1 MAEIFY
7 SSWKTQASEAGY
19 TYQWRLG
26 FQYTITQQVA
36 ANTSKIKREIYLY
49 HQSSNTTYS
58 TPFPSSFTISGGGT
72 KNFTTAISFRGNS
85 SAKIYSDEVTIQH
98 SQDGTHANVTL
109 SISYAGNSQQSSNS
123 ASKSV
128 ALPKI
133 NRYPVLTSAPNF
145 NDEQNPTIKYSTTL
159 GMTGASVK
167 ACIAVDS
174 STKVPYRDVV
184 VADGQ
189 YTFELTE
196 SERNT
201 LRNLAT
207 TNTLQV
213 EFTLRTTYNGTNYFS
228 VLERTLTIV
237 NANPTV
243 STTIEEQNTNVV
255 SLLGSSSADK
265 IIKYVSQLKFSITA
279 TALKGSSISSVSA
292 NGKSATYDST
302 NQVYNCTLDNIN
314 TGDFSVV
321 ATDTRNN
328 TTTSTIQK
336 TLLDYLLTK
345 INTWTIKRASQTS
358 SNLVLNA
365 DITCYSSTIDG
376 NTNTPTVQ
384 YSIDGSTWTTISS
397 SDYTF
402 ADNKITITNLTLN
415 NLIPYQQSGKF
426 YLKVSDLLTTSNENK
441 DIAVGIY
448 TFAKS
453 DRKVRINGTLEI
465 ADSNGQNRVNVMN
478 YIDSKN
484 TYSTSEIKIG
494 TWIDNKPLYRKVVAY
509 TNSSTIGQ
517 SGQST
522 IVNIAHNI
530 SNLGIV
536 WLEKGFTSDG
546 RDIPF
551 FNGTN
556 SLSNGVCV
564 PVINDTNIQ
573 LRIVNNTW
581 GTRTWYFILRYT
593 KTTD

>member
-7 SSWKTQASEAGY
+7 SSWKSQASEAGY

-26 FQYTITQQVA
+26 FQYTLTQNQS
-36 ANTSKIKREIYLY
+36 ANTTKIKREIYLY

-128 ALPKI
+128 AIPKI
-133 NRYPVLTSAPNF
+133 NRYPTLTSAPNF
-145 NDEQNPTIKYSTTL
+145 NDEQNPTIKYTTSL
-159 GMTGASVK
+159 GFSGATVK

-184 VADGQ
+184 VEDGQ

-228 VLERTLTIV
+228 VLERTMTIV
-237 NANPTV
+237 NANPTI
-243 STTIEEQNTNVV
+243 STTTTEQNANVV
-255 SLLGSSSADK
+255 SVLGGASTNYVIANASTLLFDT
-265 IIKYVSQLKFSITA
+265 TA
-279 TALKGSSISSVSA
+279 NALKGSSIASVSV
-292 NGKSATYDST
+292 NGQLA
-302 NQVYNCTLDNIN
+302 TLDTTYKTTLSNVQ
-314 TGDFSVV
+314 TGTFVV
-321 ATDTRNN
+321 NATDTRGN
-328 TTTSTIQK
+328 SSSETITK
-336 TLLDYLLTK
+336 TLIAYVSPK
-345 INTWTIKRASQTS
+345 INTWSIERETMVS
-358 SNLVLNA
+358 SDFILDAN
-365 DITCYSSTIDG
+365 ITCFSGTF
-376 NTNTPTVQ
+376 NTTQNTATVK
-384 YSIDGSTWTTISS
+384 YSIDNETWVTIPSSAYTFSDNTITISNYQIE
-397 SDYTF
+397 D
-402 ADNKITITNLTLN
+402 
-415 NLIPYQQSGKF
+415 LIPYTDYGTF
-426 YLKVSDLLTTSNENK
+426 YLKIEDLLLSNQEYKQISKGIETYSWGENDLQVNG
-441 DIAVGIY
+441 DI
-448 TFAKS
+448 F
-453 DRKVRINGTLEI
+453 I
-465 ADSNGQNRVNVMN
+465 ADENGENVIN
-478 YIDSKN
+478 VLDYIDSKN
-484 TYSTSEIKIG
+484 TYSTSEIVIG
-494 TWIDNKPLYRKVVAY
+494 TWMNKPLYRKVVAY

-522 IVNIAHNI
+522 IINIAHNI

-551 FNGTN
+551 FNGTS
-556 SLSNGVCV
+556 SLTNGVCV

-573 LRIVNNTW
+573 LRIVNSSW
-581 GTRTWYFILRYT
+581 GTRTWYFILHYT

>member
-123 ASKSV
+123 ASRSV

-167 ACIAVDS
+167 ACIAVDG

-184 VADGQ
+184 VEDGQ

-201 LRNLAT
+201 LRKLAT

-228 VLERTLTIV
+228 VLERTMTIV
-237 NANPTV
+237 NGNPV
-243 STTIEEQNTNVV
+243 LSTTLQETNANVI
-255 SLLGSSSADK
+255 SLLGSDSADK
-265 IIKYVSQLKFSITA
+265 VIKYVSQVEVDVTATIPKQGASISGVTINGLPAVLSGGAYKALLNNLQSADFSIA
-279 TALKGSSISSVSA
+279 
-292 NGKSATYDST
+292 
-302 NQVYNCTLDNIN
+302 
-314 TGDFSVV
+314 
-321 ATDTRNN
+321 ATDTREN
-328 TTTSTIQK
+328 TGTDIVQK
-336 TLLDYLLTK
+336 TLLDYQITK
-345 INTWTIKRASQTS
+345 INTWSVKRASQTS
-358 SNLVLNA
+358 SDLVLNA
-365 DITCYSSTIDG
+365 DITCFSGTIDG
-376 NTNTPTVQ
+376 NTNTPLVQ
-384 YSIDGSTWTTISS
+384 YSLDNSTWTTIPASS
-397 SDYTF
+397 YTISG
-402 ADNKITITNLTLN
+402 DNITITQLTLS
-415 NLIPYQQSGKF
+415 NLIPYQQNGKF
-426 YLKVSDLLTTSNENK
+426 YLKVSDLLTTSAETR

-448 TFAKS
+448 TFAKG

-494 TWIDNKPLYRKVVAY
+494 TWMDKPLYRKVVEY

-517 SGQST
+517 VGQET
-522 IVNIAHNI
+522 VIDIPHNI

-551 FNGTN
+551 FNGTTT
-556 SLSNGVCV
+556 LSNGVCV
-564 PVINDTNIQ
+564 PVINNTNIR

-581 GTRTWYFILRYT
+581 GTRTWYFILHYT